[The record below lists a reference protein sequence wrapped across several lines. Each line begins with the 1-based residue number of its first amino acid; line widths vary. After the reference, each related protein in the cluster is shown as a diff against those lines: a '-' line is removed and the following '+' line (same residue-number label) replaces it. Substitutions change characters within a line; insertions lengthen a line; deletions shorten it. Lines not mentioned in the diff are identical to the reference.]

1 MEMSLDLN
9 ETNFIS
15 SNYILRCKERFIS
28 YQAIR
33 NEMDTFLV
41 YMPLISVAIV
51 AGLFIMALVNFSTIR
66 KSMQVQSEQQIRN
79 LKAQSEQQIY
89 SRIMDARLKL
99 ESTETFT
106 NIAKESPI
114 FGERF
119 TVVDSPDEYYIVV
132 AFLDLFVFLFRLNK
146 RNIIDSEIWSRWKG
160 LAKTIMTIPTFKRV
174 WDKTKDVHAHEFR
187 DFVDSLDSI
196 S

>member
-1 MEMSLDLN
+1 
-9 ETNFIS
+9 
-15 SNYILRCKERFIS
+15 
-28 YQAIR
+28 
-33 NEMDTFLV
+33 MDTFLV

-106 NIAKESPI
+106 NMAKESPI
-114 FGERF
+114 FAERF
-119 TVVDSPDEYYIVV
+119 TVVDSPDEYYIIV
-132 AFLDLFVFLFRLNK
+132 AFLDLFEFLFRLNK
-146 RNIIDSEIWSRWKG
+146 RDIIDNEIWSRGKG
-160 LAKTIMTIPTFKRV
+160 LAKTIIQYPNLREYGTRQRMSTHMNSEILLIRSTIFPETFYTYSHQRSSNV
-174 WDKTKDVHAHEFR
+174 YSTI
-187 DFVDSLDSI
+187 SLQGSSVYI
-196 S
+196 RATI

>member
-1 MEMSLDLN
+1 
-9 ETNFIS
+9 
-15 SNYILRCKERFIS
+15 
-28 YQAIR
+28 
-33 NEMDTFLV
+33 MDTFLV

-106 NIAKESPI
+106 NMAKESPI
-114 FGERF
+114 FAARF

-132 AFLDLFVFLFRLNK
+132 AFLDLFEFLFRLNK
-146 RNIIDSEIWSRWKG
+146 RDMIDTEIWSRWKG
-160 LAKTIMTIPTFKRV
+160 LANTIMTIPKFKRV
-174 WDKTKDVHAHEFR
+174 WEKTKDVHAREFR
-187 DFVDSLDSI
+187 DFVDSLDNI

>member
-1 MEMSLDLN
+1 
-9 ETNFIS
+9 
-15 SNYILRCKERFIS
+15 
-28 YQAIR
+28 
-33 NEMDTFLV
+33 MDTFLV

-106 NIAKESPI
+106 NMAKESPI
-114 FGERF
+114 FAQRF

-132 AFLDLFVFLFRLNK
+132 AFLDLFELLFRLNK
-146 RNIIDSEIWSRWKG
+146 RDMIDTEIWSRWKG
-160 LAKTIMTIPTFKRV
+160 LAKTIMTILKFKRV
-174 WDKTKDVHAHEFR
+174 WEKTKDVHAKEFK
-187 DFVDSLDSI
+187 DFIDSL
-196 S
+196 